1 MRKIFVFTVLMMLS
15 AFMTAQNTN
24 KVAVMEVKAY
34 DGVKQMHAV
43 MIRGGLETAVG
54 NTPGY
59 EVYDRSN
66 FEAIMQ
72 EQNFQRS
79 GAVRDS
85 DIKRLGEL
93 AGVQYIIVPE
103 ASAGDG
109 QIYIL
114 VKMLDVET
122 GKFGGVKEKLC
133 EASSQEIK
141 NACAEL
147 GKALFDTGTQGQK
160 SKTDVATTSDKT
172 TTTQK
177 KTTPVMTSG
186 PVKNEFSVSETKKVE
201 FSKGNLQYQ
210 ASTGTWRFA
219 EHPWDYIGQDNEKI
233 GKRYSGWIDLFG
245 WGTSGYNEKY
255 PYMTSKTATDY
266 GDGKKD
272 ITSTNYDWG
281 VYNKISNG
289 GDKKWRTLTKD
300 EWDYVFNKR
309 TTRTGI
315 RYAKAVVNGVNGMI
329 LLPDNW
335 DDGIFELFYTNKHDA
350 EFNDNIISQTEWKE
364 KFETNGAVFLPA
376 AGSRYGNKD
385 LLPKQYRPESI
396 ISSSVGT
403 VGRYWS
409 TTSSDFDLKMPWATA
424 YSVGFGGSY
433 FTKLRTDA
441 SDGRYDGN
449 SVRLVTDVK

>member
-1 MRKIFVFTVLMMLS
+1 MKRFLLFFVMVLLS
-15 AFMTAQNTN
+15 FFATAQK

-59 EVYDRSN
+59 ETYDRSN

-79 GAVRDS
+79 GAVKDS

-186 PVKNEFSVSETKKVE
+186 PVKNEFSVSDGKKVE

-219 EHPWDYIGQDNEKI
+219 GHQWDYIGQANEKI
-233 GKRYSGWIDLFG
+233 GKRNSGWIDLF
-245 WGTSGYNEKY
+245 
-255 PYMTSKTATDY
+255 
-266 GDGKKD
+266 
-272 ITSTNYDWG
+272 DWG

-289 GDKKWRTLTKD
+289 GNKNWRTLKD
-300 EWDYVFNKR
+300 YEWKYVFQGRK
-309 TTRTGI
+309 TSSGI
-315 RYAKAVVNGVNGMI
+315 RFAKAQVNGVNGVI

-335 DDGIFELFYTNKHDA
+335 YAGIYEL
-350 EFNDNIISQTEWKE
+350 NDTDNVEAAYKTNIISQADWTN
-364 KFETNGAVFLPA
+364 KFDANGAVFLPA
-376 AGSRYGNKD
+376 AGRFSNYDKI
-385 LLPKQYRPESI
+385 PKKYRPDSPY
-396 ISSSVGT
+396 SDVGIC
-403 VGRYWS
+403 GYYWS
-409 TTSSDFDLKMPWATA
+409 ASSYVVENEGA
-424 YSVGFGGSY
+424 YHIEFNNY
-433 FTKLRTDA
+433 FSKYDIRLDA
-441 SDGRYDGN
+441 HTNRDARM
-449 SVRLVTDVK
+449 SVRLVSDIY